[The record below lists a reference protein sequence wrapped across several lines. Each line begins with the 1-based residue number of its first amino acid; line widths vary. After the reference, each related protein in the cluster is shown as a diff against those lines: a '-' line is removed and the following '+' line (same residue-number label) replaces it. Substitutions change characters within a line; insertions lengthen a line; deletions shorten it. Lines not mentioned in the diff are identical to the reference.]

1 MNYGKKKKRVKI
13 SFDFDGCLDRESVQ
27 RYVKELI
34 NRGVPCIITTFR
46 QKEYIPP
53 DSNDDLF
60 AVAEKLDISEIRF
73 TEGQDKSSFLEDVFI
88 HLDDDYNCL
97 REVQRNSKCIPI
109 SVCTG
114 NWQGKIERIIR
125 RKGIH

>member
-1 MNYGKKKKRVKI
+1 MKI

-27 RYVKELI
+27 KYAKHLVD
-34 NRGVPCIITTFR
+34 RGFDCIITTFR

-53 DSNDDLF
+53 DSNNDLIE
-60 AVAEKLDISEIRF
+60 VAEKLGINEIRF
-73 TEGQDKSSFLEDVFI
+73 TEGKDKSGFLEDVFL

>member
-1 MNYGKKKKRVKI
+1 MKI
-13 SFDFDGCLDRESVQ
+13 SYDFDGCLDRESVQ
-27 RYVKELI
+27 KYVIQLI
-34 NRGVPCIITTFR
+34 DREFNCIITTYR
-46 QKEYIPP
+46 LEEYTPP

-60 AVAEKLDISEIRF
+60 AVAEKLGINEIRF
-73 TEGQDKSSFLEDVFI
+73 TEGKDKSVFLEDVFL

-97 REVQRNSKCIPI
+97 KEIQRNSKCIPI

-114 NWQGKIERIIR
+114 NWQRKIERIIR

>member
-1 MNYGKKKKRVKI
+1 MKI

-27 RYVKELI
+27 KYAKELI
-34 NRGVPCIITTFR
+34 ERGVPCIITTFR

-53 DSNDDLF
+53 DSNNDLLE
-60 AVAEKLDISEIRF
+60 VAKNIGIEDIRF

-97 REVQRNSKCIPI
+97 REIQRNSKCIPI

>member
-1 MNYGKKKKRVKI
+1 MKI
-13 SFDFDGCLDRESVQ
+13 SFDFDGTLSRESVQ
-27 RYVKELI
+27 KYAKQLI
-34 NRGVPCIITTFR
+34 DRDFNCIITTYR

-53 DSNDDLF
+53 DSNNDLLE
-60 AVAEKLDISEIRF
+60 VAKNIGIEDIRF

-97 REVQRNSKCIPI
+97 REIQINSKCIPI

>member
-1 MNYGKKKKRVKI
+1 MEEKMKI

-27 RYVKELI
+27 KYAKQLI
-34 NRGVPCIITTFR
+34 DRGFDCIITTYR
-46 QKEYIPP
+46 LKEYTPP

-60 AVAEKLDISEIRF
+60 AVAEKLGINEVRF
-73 TEGQDKSSFLEDVFI
+73 TEGKDKSSFLEDVFI

-125 RKGIH
+125 RRGIH

>member
-1 MNYGKKKKRVKI
+1 MKI
-13 SFDFDGCLDRESVQ
+13 SFDFDGTLSRESVQ
-27 RYVKELI
+27 KYAKQLI
-34 NRGVPCIITTFR
+34 DRGFDCIITTYR
-46 QKEYIPP
+46 LEEYLPP
-53 DSNDDLF
+53 YSNNDLLE
-60 AVAEKLDISEIRF
+60 VAKNIGIGDIIF
-73 TEGQDKSSFLEDVFI
+73 TEGRDKSSFLKDVFI

-97 REVQRNSKCIPI
+97 KEIQRNSKCIPI

>member
-1 MNYGKKKKRVKI
+1 MKI

-27 RYVKELI
+27 RYAKELI
-34 NRGVPCIITTFR
+34 NRGVPCIITTYR
-46 QKEYIPP
+46 LEEYSPP

-60 AVAEKLDISEIRF
+60 AVAEKHNISEIRF

>member
-1 MNYGKKKKRVKI
+1 MSNTRV
-13 SFDFDGCLDRESVQ
+13 SVRLIYQ
-27 RYVKELI
+27 QLMMTVK
-34 NRGVPCIITTFR
+34 NPTHFSGGSM
-46 QKEYIPP
+46 
-53 DSNDDLF
+53 SN
-60 AVAEKLDISEIRF
+60 
-73 TEGQDKSSFLEDVFI
+73 
-88 HLDDDYNCL
+88 DDYNCL

>member
-1 MNYGKKKKRVKI
+1 MKI

-27 RYVKELI
+27 KYAKCLI
-34 NRGVPCIITTFR
+34 DRGFDCIVTTYR
-46 QKEYIPP
+46 LREYLPP
-53 DSNDDLF
+53 DSNNDLF
-60 AVAEKLDISEIRF
+60 DVADSLGIKEIRF
-73 TEGQDKSSFLEDVFI
+73 TEGQDKSFFLEDVFL

-97 REVQRNSKCIPI
+97 KEIQRNSKCIPI

>member
-1 MNYGKKKKRVKI
+1 MKI
-13 SFDFDGCLDRESVQ
+13 SFDFDGTLSRESVQ
-27 RYVKELI
+27 KYAKELI
-34 NRGVPCIITTFR
+34 ERGVPCIITTFR

-97 REVQRNSKCIPI
+97 REIQRNSKCIPI

-114 NWQGKIERIIR
+114 NWQGKIERIIK

>member
-1 MNYGKKKKRVKI
+1 MKI
-13 SFDFDGCLDRESVQ
+13 SFDFDGTLSRESVQ
-27 RYVKELI
+27 KYAKELI
-34 NRGVPCIITTFR
+34 DRGFDCIVTTFR
-46 QKEYIPP
+46 QKEHIPP
-53 DSNDDLF
+53 DSNNDLLE
-60 AVAEKLDISEIRF
+60 VAKNIGIEDIRF
-73 TEGQDKSSFLEDVFI
+73 TEGQDKSLFLEDVFL

-97 REVQRNSKCIPI
+97 KEIQRNSKCIPI

>member
-1 MNYGKKKKRVKI
+1 MEEKIKI
-13 SFDFDGCLDRESVQ
+13 SFDFDGTLSRESVQ
-27 RYVKELI
+27 KYAKQLI
-34 NRGVPCIITTFR
+34 DRDFNCIITTYR
-46 QKEYIPP
+46 LEEYSPP

-60 AVAEKLDISEIRF
+60 AVAEKLGINEVRF
-73 TEGQDKSSFLEDVFI
+73 TEGKDKSSFLEDVFI

-97 REVQRNSKCIPI
+97 REIQRNSKCIPI

>member
-1 MNYGKKKKRVKI
+1 MKI
-13 SFDFDGCLDRESVQ
+13 SFDFDGTLSRESVQ
-27 RYVKELI
+27 KYAKELI
-34 NRGVPCIITTFR
+34 ERGVPCIITTFR

-73 TEGQDKSSFLEDVFI
+73 TDGQDKSFFLGDMFI
-88 HLDDDYNCL
+88 HLDDDYSCL
-97 REVQRNSKCIPI
+97 REIQRNSKCIPI

>member
-1 MNYGKKKKRVKI
+1 MEEKMKI
-13 SFDFDGCLDRESVQ
+13 SFDFDGTLSRESVQ
-27 RYVKELI
+27 KYAKQLI
-34 NRGVPCIITTFR
+34 DREFNCIITTYR
-46 QKEYIPP
+46 LEEYIPP

-114 NWQGKIERIIR
+114 NWQGKIERIIK